1 MSDEEYLKKYLPN
14 KKLKKGLNLLE
25 KGYPVQYIVGS
36 TDFYG
41 YKIIVNKNVLIP
53 RFETEYLV
61 QDIINI
67 IKTSFNK
74 NIKIVDLGTG
84 SGCISIAL
92 KKEIPE
98 IDIIA
103 IDLSK
108 SALKIAKSNA
118 RLNNANIKF
127 IKSDMCNYDINGY
140 EVIISNP
147 PYISKDE
154 KIMDLVYN
162 NEPHISLFADDNG
175 LYFYKRIIDNIDNKI
190 KIKRLLAFEIGS
202 KQATFLKKHIS
213 KKISNSKVVIKK
225 DFNNLDRYLYVYINF
240 E

>member
-202 KQATFLKKHIS
+202 KQATFLKKYIS

>member
-175 LYFYKRIIDNIDNKI
+175 LYFYKRIIDNMDNKI

-202 KQATFLKKHIS
+202 KQATFLKKYIS